1 MLTSDR
7 KNYSNIIKQCAVTIS
22 LNVSSTLLS
31 LMIQQLG
38 FTEANIVVI
47 YLLSVLI
54 TSRYTKGYIYGI
66 VASVISILSFNFF
79 FTIPLYTFKVEDK
92 SYYFTFI
99 VMLTSAVFTSALT
112 SKLLHSKEM
121 TDDREKQAHMLYSLT
136 SSLAKTSEILDVA
149 KVSSKCLSNLLG
161 CDISCILVN
170 DKSFKS
176 QILTVKKGCFEIN
189 EEEAGRD
196 DIEIIVKN
204 HHSFPIKFRGRC
216 ISYICFPK
224 KMDEMI
230 ERNKFL
236 FDSIVMQITIA
247 MEREILIEE
256 KENANTETQNERF
269 KNNLLRSIS
278 HDLRTPLTRI
288 TGASEMLN
296 HSLND
301 NESLKLVSEIYEDS
315 RWLTKLV
322 ENILS
327 LTRIQEGRLALN
339 IKKEAVEEIVAES
352 IARASKYNP
361 DHKVSINLP
370 DEVLFVPMD
379 GKLIEQ
385 VLINLVDNAIKHTT
399 PQNEIIVSI
408 WPEGGKVWFEVYNNG
423 LGINENDLPN
433 LFKMFYIGSNKIP
446 DSRQGM
452 GLGLSICKAIINYHG
467 GEIYAEN
474 NEEGGATFKFYLKA

>member
-1 MLTSDR
+1 
-7 KNYSNIIKQCAVTIS
+7 
-22 LNVSSTLLS
+22 
-31 LMIQQLG
+31 MIQQLG

-99 VMLTSAVFTSALT
+99 VTLTSAVFTSALT

-121 TDDREKQAHMLYSLT
+121 TDDREKQAHMLYSIT

-433 LFKMFYIGSNKIP
+433 LFKMFYVGSNKIP

>member
-121 TDDREKQAHMLYSLT
+121 TDDREKQAHMLYSIT

>member
-7 KNYSNIIKQCAVTIS
+7 KNYSNIIKQCAITIS

-31 LMIQQLG
+31 LMIQHLG

-54 TSRYTKGYIYGI
+54 TSRYTKGYVYGI
-66 VASVISILSFNFF
+66 VASVISILSFNYF

-99 VMLTSAVFTSALT
+99 VMLASAVFTSALT

-121 TDDREKQAHMLYSLT
+121 TDDREKQAHILYSLT
-136 SSLAKTSEILDVA
+136 SSLAKTSEVLDVA
-149 KVSSKCLSNLLG
+149 KVSSKCLSSLFG
-161 CDISCILVN
+161 CDIYCILVN
-170 DKSFKS
+170 DKSCKS
-176 QILTVKKGCFEIN
+176 QILTVKKGCFDIN
-189 EEEAGRD
+189 NIEADWEE
-196 DIEIIVKN
+196 IEIIVKS
-204 HHSFPIKFRGRC
+204 HHSFPINIRGRC
-216 ISYICFPK
+216 ISYICFPQE
-224 KMDEMI
+224 MGEMI
-230 ERNKFL
+230 ESKKFL

-288 TGASEMLN
+288 TGASEMLY
-296 HSLND
+296 HSLN
-301 NESLKLVSEIYEDS
+301 EEASLKLVSEIYEDS

-352 IARASKYNP
+352 IARASKYYPN
-361 DHKVSINLP
+361 HKVSINLP

-408 WPEGGKVWFEVYNNG
+408 WPEGDKVWFEVYNNG
-423 LGINENDLPN
+423 LSINENDLPN
-433 LFKMFYIGSNKIP
+433 LFKMFYVGSNKIP
-446 DSRQGM
+446 DSRHGM
-452 GLGLSICKAIINYHG
+452 GLGLPICKAIINYHG
-467 GEIYAEN
+467 GEIYVEN